1 MATSFITD
9 QVDQELQLTDLQ
21 NMNGGNVAS
30 VFFGAGIIIGA
41 GGFLMADMILLEETG
56 KGVGEHFI
64 DAVGAASEWV
74 KDQTDVAPTPDG
86 KGCTDR
92 DLPF

>member
-21 NMNGGNVAS
+21 NMNGGTVGS
-30 VFFGAGIIIGA
+30 FLFGAGIIVGA
-41 GGFLMADMILLEETG
+41 GGFLMADMILMEETG
-56 KGVGEHFI
+56 KGVGEHFV

-74 KDQTDVAPTPDG
+74 KDQCDVAPTGDG

-92 DLPF
+92 GLPF